1 MKIKDEQGLRRKLGD
16 LNAFC
21 GWKEYRHLD
30 GPAAGLRAF
39 DLNNGR
45 GLNLTVLADRGLD
58 ISSLTYKG
66 RQAAFLSKT
75 RPKHPAYYTEDG
87 ARGFLRQFYAGLL
100 TTCGLTHA
108 GAAFSENGQSHGLH
122 GPFSNTPASR
132 VAVRM
137 EDRKGAAVIRLYG
150 EIRQSEVFGDHLV
163 LKREMEIE
171 TEKDVIRIRDTVENQ
186 GFFESPLMLVYHVN
200 FGYPLLD
207 AGARVY
213 TSAGRVKARDDIAQA
228 GLARW
233 NEMEEPSAK
242 RPEECFFHTAQP
254 REAFAMVHNPV
265 QGFACAVDYDS
276 GALPLLCEWKCMREG
291 DYALG
296 LEPTT
301 SGVMGQPAARKDGSL
316 ILLQPGESRVFELSL
331 LFTDSKRLINSYIAR
346 SGENKTT

>member
-1 MKIKDEQGLRRKLGD
+1 MRIKDEQGLRRKIGD

-30 GPAAGLRAF
+30 GPAAGLRTF
-39 DLNNGR
+39 DVTNGR

-58 ISSLTYKG
+58 ISSLTFKG
-66 RQAAFLSKT
+66 KQTAFLSKT
-75 RPKHPAYYTEDG
+75 GPKHPSYYTEDG

-108 GAAFSENGQSHGLH
+108 GAAFSEDGQSHGLH
-122 GPFSNTPASR
+122 GPFSNTAASR
-132 VAVRM
+132 VAVSM

-150 EIRQSEVFGDHLV
+150 EVRQSEVFSEHLV
-163 LKREMEIE
+163 LKREMLIE
-171 TEKDVIRIRDTVENQ
+171 TEKDVIHIRDTVENQ

-213 TSAGRVKARDDIAQA
+213 TSAGKVAARDAIAKP
-228 GLARW
+228 GLAQW
-233 NEMEEPSAK
+233 NEMEEPSAQ
-242 RPEECFFHTAQP
+242 RPEEAFFHTAQP
-254 REAFAMVHNPV
+254 KEAFAMVHN
-265 QGFACAVDYDS
+265 QALNLACAVEYD
-276 GALPLLCEWKCMREG
+276 GQALPLLCEWKCMREG

-301 SGVMGQPAARKDGSL
+301 SGVIGRPAARKDGSL
-316 ILLQPGESRVFELSL
+316 ILLQPGESRVYELSL
-331 LFTDSKRLINSYIAR
+331 NFTDSKRTINSYIAR
-346 SGENKTT
+346 SGENKLV